1 MKLSRRQS
9 GLVMFLVLSIAGFGV
24 DQFLVPRPA
33 PADARQAPAIA
44 LPPPAPGARGDV
56 LTAEVFQLPAPA
68 TSRDEVQRIVVDV
81 FAWSRVV
88 TVGPAPDAGTSD
100 SATGT
105 QRFSTRYVLRGTVFG
120 PEPAALIGRR
130 KMHLGEKLECYTLKR
145 IDRDEVEFVSD
156 AGDSI
161 LLRVPGLR
169 ISAE

>member
-9 GLVMFLVLSIAGFGV
+9 GLMLFLVLSITSFGV
-24 DQFLVPRPA
+24 DHFMVPRPA
-33 PADARQAPAIA
+33 PADARQAPAHE
-44 LPPPAPGARGDV
+44 LPPPASGTRGEA

-88 TVGPAPDAGTSD
+88 TVGPVVEAGTSE
-100 SATGT
+100 SGPGT
-105 QRFSTRYVLRGTVFG
+105 QGFSTRYVLRGTVFG

-130 KMHLGEKLECYTLKR
+130 KMHLGEKLEGCTLKR

-161 LLRVPGLR
+161 VLRVPGLR